1 MDFDSLVK
9 LEQSFKNIKFFSKN
23 HTYEINGEKASGS
36 VTGLLKK
43 FEQPFPRDEVAQRI
57 AKRDGILIEDVLI
70 DWDYKRDY
78 SSHKG
83 SEFHLFAENYLQ
95 RRQETI
101 DRKMIESFLKSK
113 GKGLENVEK
122 YYKEIAIL
130 IRNFLDF
137 YNWWDQRY
145 ILIKSEFVVGD
156 AITKICGTID
166 NLSYNTEKNE
176 LELFDYKTNK
186 SIDKTNTFGNRM
198 LAPFDYLPQCSHVT
212 YSLQLWVYK
221 LIIERN
227 SPFKIGDLH
236 IVWVGDEN
244 KYEKIE
250 VLNLKKEAEK
260 ILEIGPDK
268 R

>member
-1 MDFDSLVK
+1 MDFEGLIK
-9 LEQSFKNIKFFSKN
+9 LEQSFKDVKFFSKN
-23 HTYEINGEKASGS
+23 HTYQIDEQPALCS

-43 FEQPFPRDEVAQRI
+43 FEAPFPRDEAAQRI
-57 AKRDGILIEDVLI
+57 ARRDGVLIEDVLLE
-70 DWDYKRDY
+70 WDYKRDY

-83 SEFHLFAENYLQ
+83 SEFHLFAESYLQ

-113 GKGLENVEK
+113 GKGLEHVEK
-122 YYKEIAIL
+122 YYKEVATL

-137 YNWWDQRY
+137 YNWWSQNR

-156 AITKICGTID
+156 KETKICGTID
-166 NLSYNTEKNE
+166 NISYNIEKNE

-186 SIDKTNTFGNRM
+186 SIDKTNSFGNKM

-212 YSLQLWVYK
+212 YSLQLWIYK

-227 SPFKIGDLH
+227 SPFKIGDSY
-236 IVWVGDEN
+236 IVWVGG
-244 KYEKIE
+244 EKKHKLIE

-260 ILEIGPDK
+260 ILEIGPGK

>member
-1 MDFDSLVK
+1 MNFDNLVK
-9 LEQSFKNIKFFSKN
+9 LEQSFKDIKFFSKN
-23 HTYEINGEKASGS
+23 HTYQINGEPALCS
-36 VTGLLKK
+36 VTSLLKK
-43 FEQPFPRDEVAQRI
+43 FEKPFPREETAQRI
-57 AKRDGILIEDVLI
+57 AKRDGVLIEDVLL

-101 DRKMIESFLKSK
+101 DRKMIETFLKDK
-113 GKGLENVEK
+113 GRDLKDVEK
-122 YYKEIAIL
+122 YYKEVAIL

-137 YNWWDQRY
+137 YNWWNKNY

-156 AITKICGTID
+156 KETKICGTID
-166 NLSYNTEKNE
+166 NLSYNIEKNE

-186 SIDKTNTFGNRM
+186 SIDKTNSFGNKM
-198 LAPFDYLPQCSHVT
+198 LSPFDYLPQCSQVT
-212 YSLQLWVYK
+212 YSLQLWIYK

-236 IVWVGDEN
+236 IVWVGGEN
-244 KYEKIE
+244 KYESIE

-260 ILEIGPDK
+260 ILEIGPGK